1 MVGRH
6 ESQSFPLS
14 RPDRED
20 RLGPTWH
27 EAQLLVDQRLE
38 LIEHAD
44 QAGVKSGKF

>member
-14 RPDRED
+14 SPDRGD

-27 EAQLLVDQRLE
+27 EARLLVDQRLE
-38 LIEHAD
+38 LIEHAA
-44 QAGVKSGKF
+44 QAGVKSCKL